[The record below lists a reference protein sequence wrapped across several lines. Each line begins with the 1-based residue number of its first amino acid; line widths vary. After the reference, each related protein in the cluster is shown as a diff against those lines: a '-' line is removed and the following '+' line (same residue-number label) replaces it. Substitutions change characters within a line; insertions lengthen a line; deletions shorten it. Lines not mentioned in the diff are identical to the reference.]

1 MFFRTLKPSQDRAA
15 SISKSEHREDEKC
28 EPNNEES
35 VMMTGQAFRRTTR
48 RMKTKEQNLDSE
60 RGISN
65 EILSSSSST
74 PASIGGSHKK
84 TIWLTMTGI
93 IIIFSTSQV
102 SFLAS
107 KLDKNMRRFP
117 FRFVSFDRGN
127 RNRCAVS
134 IGVFTTAQ
142 NHVHRDV
149 IRKTWARF
157 ASNLTEVEL
166 HFIIGIS
173 QKQLAPHEEL
183 QLQREQGFQND
194 TIHIQVPDLPTHS
207 LAKVIAWFAWALVNT
222 RCKYFFK
229 TSDQT
234 YVRVPAL
241 LQFASERLETLRNP
255 STKQIYGV
263 LADQFKDPA
272 SPVTQY
278 GMFPDSYGVSRDLAL
293 WISENKHLSPST
305 QGEERAMA
313 TMLAVLRNTSGLVQI
328 SDSDAFGV
336 TPCSSR
342 TILDGPAHS
351 RSFNMYQRFHDDLRG
366 DFCDH
371 VDRDGAVD
379 PRAVNPAAAVQYEPL
394 ILSDSSLLDDNRP
407 PWNRGNRPSYADLE
421 DYSHSNSAFSSTKAF
436 PWLALNVTDKIVLG
450 GTAVREATDPT
461 ERALHNFV
469 VAKGRTLLHRIIP
482 ACKRE
487 RLVGAWWKNWGAIN
501 EYMVHTACVEGARGS
516 VVSHMPCEPSGGVAL
531 QSSSLAVDSER
542 WLHVLLPLSCR
553 LEVLDRFL
561 KTSGKHLRDV
571 PGPKRLVIAW
581 SYCARREGNFTLMEL
596 EDTVAQYHARLR
608 ARTWRARKA
617 KTVETLLVH
626 VDLPFSRS
634 RALNAAI
641 GQCADLDVA
650 TVIDVDMVATANF
663 FLNCKAFSRPGHTMY
678 FPITFSRYNPRRIA
692 DHAVAMNLS
701 RPSTARLERPDVVGR
716 DTGLWQD
723 FGFGMASF
731 VVSDARA
738 IGLYDASNT
747 AWGNEDIDFYKRS
760 IAAGYMGWRLYDPGA
775 VHVFHPK
782 QCRDLAGTDRF
793 TMCLA
798 SKARLE
804 GTGAQTAM
812 ALLKLEGRLET

>member
-1 MFFRTLKPSQDRAA
+1 MLKNNMFFRTLKPSQDRAA

-394 ILSDSSLLDDNRP
+394 ILSDSSLLDDSRA

-421 DYSHSNSAFSSTKAF
+421 DYSHSNSAFSSTRAF
-436 PWLALNVTDKIVLG
+436 PWLALNVTDNVVLG
-450 GTAVREATDPT
+450 GPAVRKITDPV
-461 ERALHNFV
+461 ERARHKFV
-469 VAKGRTLLHRIIP
+469 VAKAAKLLHRIIP

-487 RLVGAWWKNWGAIN
+487 RLVGAWWKNWGASD
-501 EYMVHTACVEGARGS
+501 EYVVHTACVEGASES
-516 VVSHMPCEPSGGVAL
+516 VVTHLPCDPAGGVAL
-531 QSSSLAVDSER
+531 HASSLVVDSER
-542 WLHVLLPLSCR
+542 WLQVLLPLSCR
-553 LEVLDRFL
+553 LDVFVKFL
-561 KTSGKHLRDV
+561 RTSGKNLAKV
-571 PGPKRLVIAW
+571 PGPKRLVVAW
-581 SYCARREGNFTLMEL
+581 TYCARRQGNFTQKEL
-596 EDTVAQYHARLR
+596 EHVVARYRERTGQTVD
-608 ARTWRARKA
+608 
-617 KTVETLLVH
+617 TLLVH

-641 GQCADLDVA
+641 DQCADGDVA
-650 TVIDVDMVATANF
+650 AVIDVDMVVTVDF
-663 FLNCKAFSRPGHTMY
+663 FLNCKAFARDGHTMY

-692 DHAVAMNLS
+692 DHAAVMNFS
-701 RPSTARLERPDVVGR
+701 RGMVDKLERPDTIDR
-716 DTGLWQD
+716 DTGLWRD

-738 IGLYDASNT
+738 VGLYDASNT